1 MTHAQSADLD
11 DSLVFFLKFFR
22 YQPKFSRMTAAVA
35 PNFVVGSPVENVM
48 ATEDQARDTVLL
60 VEDDESLAK
69 LFALLLQR
77 SCLRVLHARSGE
89 DCLRLFAKHQG
100 AIALL
105 LMDCNLPD
113 AHGGTLCHRLRATSP
128 GLPVLLTS
136 GRKQDSL
143 QSLLAADGPT
153 GFLPKPFLPGDVV
166 PQVRALLQVS
176 A

>member
-1 MTHAQSADLD
+1 MSALI
-11 DSLVFFLKFFR
+11 
-22 YQPKFSRMTAAVA
+22 A
-35 PNFVVGSPVENVM
+35 PTYGALLPVENDKAVE
-48 ATEDQARDTVLL
+48 TRARDTVLL

-77 SCLRVLHARSGE
+77 CCLRVVHARSGA
-89 DCLRLFAKHQG
+89 DCLKVFAENQS

-113 AHGGTLCHRLRATSP
+113 THGGVLCHRLRAAVP

-136 GRKQDSL
+136 GRRQESL

-153 GFLPKPFLPGDVV
+153 GFLPKPFMPADVV
-166 PQVRALLQVS
+166 PHVRALLGVPV
-176 A
+176 